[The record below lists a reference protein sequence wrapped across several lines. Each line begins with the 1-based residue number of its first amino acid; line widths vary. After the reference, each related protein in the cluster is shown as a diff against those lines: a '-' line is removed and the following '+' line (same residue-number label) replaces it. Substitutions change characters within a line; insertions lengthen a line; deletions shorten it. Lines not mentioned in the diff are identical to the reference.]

1 MHLLQ
6 RMCPNTAK
14 GRNIHCVFLL
24 VLLMPDKLPYCL
36 GQKDNSHVTDKCWVL
51 HSFGKEHPKF
61 AVHFSMLGFAFAMV
75 KAQITLSNR
84 PFIIFYLS
92 GVYINSNLNEF
103 AGFIVTLQKYL
114 ISVTF

>member
-1 MHLLQ
+1 
-6 RMCPNTAK
+6 
-14 GRNIHCVFLL
+14 
-24 VLLMPDKLPYCL
+24 
-36 GQKDNSHVTDKCWVL
+36 
-51 HSFGKEHPKF
+51 
-61 AVHFSMLGFAFAMV
+61 MLGFAFAMV

-92 GVYINSNLNEF
+92 GIYINSNLNEF